1 MSSKIIRLAVSN
13 MLRIEAAEVK
23 PDGAV
28 IIVAGDNDQGK
39 TSLLNCIGIALAGK
53 GKTPQPI
60 RQGQTRGEI
69 ILETETLIV
78 TRTFRAAGGG
88 NLEVR
93 DKEKGVLTSPQTKLD
108 TLFRLTTFDPLTFTR
123 EEPKKQAAILRD
135 LAGLDTS
142 DLDNEHGRLFAERT
156 EVGRKRDDQKG
167 RVNGIQRDAT
177 APAEPVNVTDLSRQ
191 LQEATAKNAD
201 NAKVRESVADATDE
215 VDEAKRVV
223 SEMEER
229 VAAAQRQLE
238 ASQNSL
244 EAAQASLTEKINAQ
258 AQVKEQA
265 DALEDVDSRP
275 ILAQIEGA
283 EAINAKIRANK
294 EWETEHTRLV
304 SLEGEYQKLT
314 ERLEGI
320 RGTRESRIAKAKY
333 PVDGLGFT
341 EDGVTFEGVPFQQ
354 CSSSKQ
360 IRVSLAIA
368 CALNPELRVMLI
380 RDGSLLDAKSLELVR
395 EFAEKHEAQVFM
407 ECVGQREDATVTI
420 EAGNVIEN
428 PVKKETAPKK
438 AKRG

>member
-93 DKEKGVLTSPQTKLD
+93 DKEKGVLTSPQGKLD

-142 DLDNEHGRLFAERT
+142 DLDNEHGKLFAERT
-156 EVGRKRDDQKG
+156 EVGRRRDDQKG
-167 RVNGIQRDAT
+167 RVNGIQRDT
-177 APAEPVNVTDLSRQ
+177 DAPAEPVSVADLTRQ
-191 LQEATAKNAD
+191 LQEANTANNEND
-201 NAKVRESVADATDE
+201 AKRESLADHLDAVASCEQATDDAAVAVTAAENALAKAKETFAEKKRILMDARSEAEE
-215 VDEAKRVV
+215 VKKAVEA
-223 SEMEER
+223 
-229 VAAAQRQLE
+229 L
-238 ASQNSL
+238 
-244 EAAQASLTEKINAQ
+244 
-258 AQVKEQA
+258 A
-265 DALEDVDSRP
+265 DIDTAP

-283 EAINAKIRANK
+283 EAINTKVRANK
-294 EWETEHTRLV
+294 EWETEHQRLV

-428 PVKKETAPKK
+428 PVKKPAKK
-438 AKRG
+438 GK